1 MRTRSACLNALLTV
15 SFSLFVIACSP
26 EATAPS
32 SIDPSRAALD
42 KKVRELEERYGWVG
56 KYHTDGLEFVFA
68 ELSRFRGKP
77 DRKTFCT
84 IAAKATKQF
93 HRNAR
98 RGEIPFHLVDP
109 AIADETCGEEL
120 GETGISKNLIVS
132 APRIA
137 ADELSPLAL
146 SYLDQIGTAIFS
158 AESKPGLLSSLLNIQ
173 YAAVAN
179 LSFEEA
185 GAVVAI
191 VSIAISSMEYWEVSL
206 ESWINL
212 PGTIDVPYARTG
224 GMSLAPVAAYQ
235 INWPRWWSHPYIA
248 GYRKVVASDALGGA
262 RVLYTTWR
270 LGPIGWDAA
279 AAAALFTSVTTALSL
294 LF

>member
-1 MRTRSACLNALLTV
+1 MNALLTV
-15 SFSLFVIACSP
+15 SFTLFAIACSP
-26 EATAPS
+26 EATAPAGV
-32 SIDPSRAALD
+32 DPSRAMLD

-56 KYHTDGLEFVFA
+56 KYHTEGLEHVFA

-77 DRKTFCT
+77 EKKSFCT
-84 IAAKATKQF
+84 IAAKAMKEF

-98 RGEIPFHLVDP
+98 REEIPFHLVDQ
-109 AIADETCGEEL
+109 AIAGETCGEEF
-120 GETGISKNLIVS
+120 GESGIVKNVIVS
-132 APRIA
+132 TPRVA
-137 ADELSPLAL
+137 ADELSPLAM
-146 SYLDQIGTAIFS
+146 SYLDEIGTAIFS
-158 AESKPGLLSSLLNIQ
+158 AESKQGLLSTLLNIQ

-185 GAVVAI
+185 GAVVAT
-191 VSIAISSMEYWEVSL
+191 VSIAISSMEYWEMNL

-212 PGTIDVPYARTG
+212 PGTIAVPYARTG
-224 GMSLAPVAAYQ
+224 EVSLAPVAAYQ
-235 INWPRWWSHPYIA
+235 VNWPRWWSHPFVA
-248 GYRKVVASDALGGA
+248 NYRKVVASDALGGA

-279 AAAALFTSVTTALSL
+279 AASALFASVTTALSL